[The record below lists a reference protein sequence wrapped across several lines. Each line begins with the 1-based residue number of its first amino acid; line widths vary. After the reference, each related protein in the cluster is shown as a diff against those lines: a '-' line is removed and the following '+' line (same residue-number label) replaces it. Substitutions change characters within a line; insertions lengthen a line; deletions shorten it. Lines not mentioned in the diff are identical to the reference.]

1 MENIVM
7 QEKEWKHWHISD
19 DLKALFEKSSNVIL
33 PDTRDELI
41 DLSVGGKGNKTYKVG
56 YEIEG
61 IYQTDEEAR
70 LNGEATKHAGDYRY
84 KEIDGKPGITTGDKT
99 ILANT
104 QPKFTFGLTNTINW
118 NNFELSFLVTV
129 VSVEILLMNLI
140 RV

>member
-1 MENIVM
+1 MENIII

-61 IYQTDEEAR
+61 KGFVVEADVVRCKNGIAINYPDPYMRRRDPNCMVVNNIEMTDKI
-70 LNGEATKHAGDYRY
+70 TY
-84 KEIDGKPGITTGDKT
+84 KERFKNK
-99 ILANT
+99 
-104 QPKFTFGLTNTINW
+104 
-118 NNFELSFLVTV
+118 
-129 VSVEILLMNLI
+129 
-140 RV
+140 